1 MRHLIKRLIT
11 PPLMLVAALLMFAE
25 EVLWEALKRL
35 MAQVGRLPLI
45 RTLEAWIARLPPYGA
60 ACVFLL
66 PGTLLLPVKIGA
78 LWLIAH
84 GHALLGVQLI
94 VVAKL
99 VGTALVARIFM
110 LTKPALMTL
119 RWFARLHG
127 FIMFLARKA
136 LRVRSREQRLASG
149 RVVPHPLARMVCA
162 PQTRANRVAPAR
174 PAAAQASQ
182 RPLTWYRDK
191 VLATIRRPWTARRPW
206 SARAVPAFFCAAGYT
221 R

>member
-1 MRHLIKRLIT
+1 MRRLIKRLIT

-35 MAQVGRLPLI
+35 MAQVGRLPPI

-66 PGTLLLPVKIGA
+66 PVTLLTPVKIGA

-110 LTKPALMTL
+110 LTKPALLTL

-127 FIMFLARKA
+127 FIMFWREKLYAFVRASSAWQAIAA
-136 LRVRSREQRLASG
+136 LRGRLRG
-149 RVVPHPLARMVCA
+149 WFAR
-162 PQTRANRVAPAR
+162 
-174 PAAAQASQ
+174 
-182 RPLTWYRDK
+182 
-191 VLATIRRPWTARRPW
+191 RRPGRIALRLRALLRRKRR
-206 SARAVPAFFCAAGYT
+206 SAP
-221 R
+221 